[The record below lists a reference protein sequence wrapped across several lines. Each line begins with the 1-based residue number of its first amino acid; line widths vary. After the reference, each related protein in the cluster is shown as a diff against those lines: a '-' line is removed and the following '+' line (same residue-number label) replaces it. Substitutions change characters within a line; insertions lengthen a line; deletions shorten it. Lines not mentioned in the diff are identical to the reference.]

1 MSTEQQKIEIVLADR
16 ERGGAAGTEARPEA
30 RPRMMAGAAY
40 NFLMLC
46 KALRAY
52 PGEPE
57 GKRGLHNIELY
68 VADPPE

>member
-1 MSTEQQKIEIVLADR
+1 MSAKTTKIELVLADR

-40 NFLMLC
+40 NTLMLC
-46 KALRAY
+46 KALWAY
-52 PGEPE
+52 PGAPE

-68 VADPPE
+68 DADPPE